1 VIEREALMDTGS
13 LHDVIVDDRAR
24 GMFRVNR
31 QVFTDPEIL
40 ERERRLIFDRS
51 WLYAGHETEI
61 AAPGDFVTRKVGGRP
76 VILVRDNAGTAHAFL
91 NTCPHRGNIVCREP
105 AGSTRLL
112 RCFYHAWAFDL
123 EGRLAAV
130 PGDDAY
136 SPAFDRAALGL
147 KPAPRFGSYRGML
160 FLSFDP
166 DIEDLVSYLGGARE
180 YLDLMLE
187 FGGEELEIAHGSQA
201 YSMKANWKLLVENSI
216 DGYHALPTHQR
227 FFNQY
232 LADIGMD
239 ASSWSGPNRIQG
251 IGLALGA
258 GHAVIEN
265 RARTLPITG
274 SAKAELDAIRARLV
288 DRFGPERAH
297 RIADYSRNLFIFP
310 NLILIS
316 SWHTIRT
323 WYPLA
328 PDYIEIDAWANLPRG
343 ESPELRQRRFANF
356 ISFLGPAGFGT
367 PDDVY
372 ALEGC
377 QRGFAAWREVAW
389 SDISRGMGRAQP
401 TSQDELQMRAF
412 WRRWHAL
419 ILGGRGATDCS
430 DLLPQREAAE

>member
-1 VIEREALMDTGS
+1 
-13 LHDVIVDDRAR
+13 
-24 GMFRVNR
+24 
-31 QVFTDPEIL
+31 
-40 ERERRLIFDRS
+40 
-51 WLYAGHETEI
+51 
-61 AAPGDFVTRKVGGRP
+61 
-76 VILVRDNAGTAHAFL
+76 
-91 NTCPHRGNIVCREP
+91 
-105 AGSTRLL
+105 
-112 RCFYHAWAFDL
+112 
-123 EGRLAAV
+123 
-130 PGDDAY
+130 
-136 SPAFDRAALGL
+136 
-147 KPAPRFGSYRGML
+147 ML
-160 FLSFDP
+160 FVSFDP
-166 DIEDLVSYLGGARE
+166 GIENLVSYLGNARE

-187 FGGEELEIAHGSQA
+187 FGGEDVEIVPGSQA
-201 YSMKANWKLLVENSI
+201 YSMKANWKLLVENSM
-216 DGYHALPTHQR
+216 DGYHATPTHQR

-239 ASSWSGPNRIQG
+239 TSSWAGPNRIQG
-251 IGLALGA
+251 IGLALGG

-265 RARTLPITG
+265 RARALPITG
-274 SAKAELDAIRARLV
+274 TAKQELDQIRARLV
-288 DRFGPERAH
+288 ERVGPEQAH

-343 ESPELRQRRFANF
+343 ESPELRQRRFENF

-377 QRGFAAWREVAW
+377 QRGFAAWRELSW

-401 TSQDELQMRAF
+401 SSQDELQMRAF

-419 ILGGRGATDCS
+419 IQGMRGPTDCS
-430 DLLPQREAAE
+430 DRPEQLAAAE